1 MTGIRRQASNRLG
14 ARGARQR
21 RRLRGAWGPY
31 TGVHQY
37 SRVGESVMTA
47 SNTKLSLDAALFS
60 IVAGDRARWV
70 GVNHVGLERRGFS
83 RVRRQQIKRAFH
95 ILIQS
100 QLSLSRALESVR
112 KKSLPSAFP
121 PNTSMC
127 WGI

>member
-1 MTGIRRQASNRLG
+1 MGLAGHVSVVDYAVLG
-14 ARGARQR
+14 A
-21 RRLRGAWGPY
+21 Y

-47 SNTKLSLDAALFS
+47 SNTKLSLDAAPFS

-95 ILIQS
+95 ILFQS

-127 WGI
+127 WGS